1 MFMSLSLLSGVLIA
15 VMITI
20 NGMLTM
26 EHGVHSATVIIH
38 FVGLIFIAGL
48 VLIKREN
55 PFAGR
60 HTWYLYLGGA
70 VGIVVTILNNL
81 AFGRI
86 SVSAILALVL
96 LGQTIAGLLFDQF
109 GFLNMPKYPF
119 ARSKLVGI
127 IIILLGIATMIDNF
141 EFASIVMSFSAGIC
155 IVVART
161 LNALLANVT
170 SLRIGVFYHHLIGTV
185 LSLPI
190 LLFLGSNEIA
200 AFHLAPPS
208 NWYIYL
214 GGIFGITVLLI
225 GNIIVMKVSAFY
237 LTLLIF
243 VGQIFTSVIIDMILT
258 QAFSHRNLLGG
269 IIVSIGLCV
278 NLLLD
283 YKRKSD

>member
-1 MFMSLSLLSGVLIA
+1 FAHRKLIGV
-15 VMITI
+15 
-20 NGMLTM
+20 
-26 EHGVHSATVIIH
+26 S
-38 FVGLIFIAGL
+38 
-48 VLIKREN
+48 
-55 PFAGR
+55 
-60 HTWYLYLGGA
+60 
-70 VGIVVTILNNL
+70 
-81 AFGRI
+81 
-86 SVSAILALVL
+86 
-96 LGQTIAGLLFDQF
+96 
-109 GFLNMPKYPF
+109 
-119 ARSKLVGI
+119 
-127 IIILLGIATMIDNF
+127 IILLGIATMIDNF
-141 EFASIVMSFSAGIC
+141 ELAAIVMSFASGGL

-190 LLFLGSNEIA
+190 LLLLGGSEIA
-200 AFHLAPPS
+200 AFHLVPPTH
-208 NWYIYL
+208 WYIYL

-269 IIVSIGLCV
+269 IIVSVGLCV

-283 YKRKSD
+283 RKHKTT

>member
-1 MFMSLSLLSGVLIA
+1 MFYTLSLLSGVLIA

-20 NGMLTM
+20 NGMLTLW
-26 EHGVHSATVIIH
+26 HGVHSATVIIH
-38 FVGLIFIAGL
+38 FVGLILITAL

-55 PFAGR
+55 PFAAR
-60 HTWYLYLGGA
+60 HTWWLYLGGA
-70 VGIVVTILNNL
+70 VGIMVTILNNS

-96 LGQTIAGLLFDQF
+96 LGQIICGFFFDQF
-109 GFLNMPKYPF
+109 GFLGMQKHPF
-119 ARSKLVGI
+119 AKRKLVGVI
-127 IIILLGIATMIDNF
+127 IIMLGIFTMIDNF
-141 EFASIVMSFSAGIC
+141 EFAAIVMSFAAGCC

-190 LLFLGSNEIA
+190 LLLLGSSEVA
-200 AFHLAPPS
+200 AFTLAPPTD
-208 NWYIYL
+208 WYIYL

-269 IIVSIGLCV
+269 IIVAIGLCV

-283 YKRKSD
+283 RKRATT